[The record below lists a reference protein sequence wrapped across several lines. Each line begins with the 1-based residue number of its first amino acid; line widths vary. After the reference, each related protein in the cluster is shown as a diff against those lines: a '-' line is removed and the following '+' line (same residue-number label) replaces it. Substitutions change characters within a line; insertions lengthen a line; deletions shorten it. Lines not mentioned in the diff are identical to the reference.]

1 MSYCINPKCPDR
13 HNLDYLEF
21 CQSCG
26 TPLLIQ
32 NRYRLVKPL
41 RELDEQNL
49 TEVFAIDDQGTAK
62 VLKVLKNPQLMQMF
76 EREVRTLQQLKHPGI
91 PKVEPD
97 GYFTVSPNSNSQEL
111 HCLVMEKIQGQNLE
125 QWLAQHEP
133 ISEAVALKWMRQLV
147 EILDLLHYNKLFHR
161 DIKLS
166 NIMLKPDG
174 QLVLID
180 FGTVRQV
187 TNTYLAKVGGGREVT
202 GIVSPGYTPLEQ
214 VNGKAVPQSDFYAL
228 GRSFVYLLTGKHP
241 IDFAEDS
248 QTGALSWRDSAPQV
262 SPGLVNLID
271 DLMAPFPGKRPL
283 STQEILQRLETP
295 TRFPSTSSPQK
306 PHIKWLVALNVGLFI
321 LQIVTGVLWFQANQ
335 QSTDSGSD
343 RQSIRRH

>member
-1 MSYCINPKCPDR
+1 
-13 HNLDYLEF
+13 
-21 CQSCG
+21 
-26 TPLLIQ
+26 
-32 NRYRLVKPL
+32 
-41 RELDEQNL
+41 
-49 TEVFAIDDQGTAK
+49 
-62 VLKVLKNPQLMQMF
+62 
-76 EREVRTLQQLKHPGI
+76 
-91 PKVEPD
+91 
-97 GYFTVSPNSNSQEL
+97 
-111 HCLVMEKIQGQNLE
+111 
-125 QWLAQHEP
+125 
-133 ISEAVALKWMRQLV
+133 
-147 EILDLLHYNKLFHR
+147 
-161 DIKLS
+161 
-166 NIMLKPDG
+166 MLKPDG

-262 SPGLVNLID
+262 SQGLVNLID

-283 STQEILQRLETP
+283 STQEILQRLDTP
-295 TRFPSTSSPQK
+295 TRFPSKSSPQK
-306 PHIKWLVALNVGLFI
+306 SRIKWLVALNVGLFI
-321 LQIVTGVLWFQANQ
+321 LQIVTGVLWFQAKQ

-343 RQSIRRH
+343 RRLGK

>member
-1 MSYCINPKCPDR
+1 VSYCINPKCPDR
-13 HNLDYLEF
+13 HNPNSSEF
-21 CQSCG
+21 CQTCG

-41 RELDEQNL
+41 RELDEQNH
-49 TEVFAIDDQGTAK
+49 TEIFAVDDRGSKK
-62 VLKVLKNPQLMQMF
+62 VLKVLKNAQLVQMF
-76 EREVRTLQQLKHPGI
+76 EREVGALQQLNHPGI
-91 PKVEPD
+91 PKIEPE
-97 GYFTVSPNSNSQEL
+97 GYFTVSPNSNPQAL
-111 HCLVMEKIQGQNLE
+111 HCLVMEKIEGQNLE
-125 QWLAQHEP
+125 QWLAQHKP

-202 GIVSPGYTPLEQ
+202 GIISPGYTPLEQ

-248 QTGALSWRDSAPQV
+248 QTGALGWRDSAQV
-262 SPGLVNLID
+262 SPELADLID

-295 TRFPSTSSPQK
+295 TRLRSKSLPQK
-306 PHIKWLVALNVGLFI
+306 SRLKWLVALNIGLFI
-321 LQIVTGVLWFQANQ
+321 LQIVTGVLWLQAKQ
-335 QSTDSGSD
+335 QLPNTG
-343 RQSIRRH
+343 REQPIIRPN